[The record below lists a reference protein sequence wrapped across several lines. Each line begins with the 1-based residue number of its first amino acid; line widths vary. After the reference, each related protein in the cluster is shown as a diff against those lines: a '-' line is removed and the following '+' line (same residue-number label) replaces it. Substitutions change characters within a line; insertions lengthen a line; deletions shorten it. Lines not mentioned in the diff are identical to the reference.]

1 MKNLFILFI
10 LLIPLRSFSQ
20 NILFFNFGERH
31 EKVIENLNKFPVDSL
46 EMDTKLKPLTAYYDG
61 FIARY
66 HFNQTGK
73 LYKIEVSKNYDLKKN
88 SKEAVNGA
96 LDYFDEIHA
105 TMNNTN
111 IKGTKVYRAKQKE
124 HYYEMQEVNYAD
136 NDIDVFLVG
145 WSGNLSPEAW
155 IGNDVVSDEDLLEV
169 HDARTA
175 QREAEIAK
183 AKKLEEDNMR
193 LAAEKEALALK
204 EMQEK
209 ANMQTLPNAR
219 VRMPDLL
226 VAKSIHVE
234 PESVEEQKTDAEAK
248 AVQEDETE
256 E

>member
-10 LLIPLRSFSQ
+10 LLIPLHSFSQ
-20 NILFFNFGERH
+20 NILFFNFGEKY

-73 LYKIEVSKNYDLKKN
+73 LYKVEVSKNYDVKKN

-175 QREAEIAK
+175 QREAEMAK
-183 AKKLEEDNMR
+183 NKRLEEEKMR
-193 LAAEKEALALK
+193 VMAEKEELALK
-204 EMQEK
+204 ELQEK
-209 ANMQTLPNAR
+209 AKIQTSPNAR
-219 VRMPDLL
+219 VGMSDSL

-234 PESVEEQKTDAEAK
+234 PEPVEEQKADAEVK
-248 AVQEDETE
+248 VEQEDATE